1 MILTFR
7 DKDTK
12 QIYEG
17 NYCKSFP
24 VEIQQNA
31 RRKLYIL
38 YGAVNILD
46 LRIPPGNRLHALEG
60 NRKGQHSISINEQ
73 WRICFKWIDGN
84 AYDVEIVDYH

>member
-1 MILTFR
+1 MIFTFR
-7 DKDTK
+7 DKDTQ

-17 NYCKSFP
+17 NYCKNFS
-24 VEIQQNA
+24 VEIQRNA

-38 YGAVNILD
+38 HGAVNILD
-46 LRIPPGNRLHALEG
+46 LRIPPGNRLHTLEG